1 MAILAALISI
11 VACACQSQLCLTL
24 YNPKDCSLP
33 GSSVAGFFSQKY
45 WSGLPNLLAKEE
57 NSLMNLE
64 LIEKRRHQ
72 AASTV
77 NKALSHKKQ
86 EEKKN

>member
-1 MAILAALISI
+1 M
-11 VACACQSQLCLTL
+11 
-24 YNPKDCSLP
+24 
-33 GSSVAGFFSQKY
+33 GFFSQKY
-45 WSGLPNLLAKEE
+45 WSRLPNLLAKEE

-77 NKALSHKKQ
+77 NKTLSLKSKRKRKTR
-86 EEKKN
+86 EWTTVLVRS